1 MKPAFRDHLGYPAL
15 LLGAVILV
23 ISLVLA
29 ASHRLTETPIQ
40 QAYERNMRAT
50 FSRVLPPE
58 LHDNDL
64 LSSQGSITA
73 PWGEL
78 TYYQARL
85 NGEVTA
91 VVFPLAAPGYAGPI
105 NLLLAVLADG
115 TLSGVRVI
123 SHVETPGLGDK
134 IEEARDPWITLF
146 SGKSLQDPP
155 PNLWAVKKDGGV
167 FDQFTGAT
175 ITPRVIV
182 IRIREG
188 LEFFAANQAHF
199 LTPLAAGDTP

>member
-1 MKPAFRDHLGYPAL
+1 MKTPFRDHLGYPAL
-15 LLGAVILV
+15 LLGSVILLM
-23 ISLVLA
+23 SLGLA
-29 ASHRLTETPIQ
+29 VGYHLTKEPIQ
-40 QAYERNMRAT
+40 QALDRNMRET
-50 FSRVLPPE
+50 FSRVLPPA

-64 LSSQGSITA
+64 LTSQGRIDA

-78 TYYQARL
+78 TFYQAQL
-85 NGEVTA
+85 DGEVTA

-105 NLLLAVLADG
+105 NLLLAILADG

-146 SGKSLQDPP
+146 SGKSLQNPTPD
-155 PNLWAVKKDGGV
+155 LWAVKKDGGV

-188 LEFFAANQAHF
+188 LEFFTANRDQF
-199 LTPLAAGDTP
+199 LSPLATGDTP